1 VMVDPG
7 KCNVF
12 EWKMPKSFDRHGGG
26 EAAGRDVGEE
36 SLKLLGCHA
45 T

>member
-1 VMVDPG
+1 MVDAG
-7 KCNVF
+7 ESYVF
-12 EWKMPKSFDRHGGG
+12 EGKMPQSFERPGGR